1 MRTLNWMLVIL
12 LGVATAVNAA
22 PLRVCATTPDL
33 GDLVRQVG
41 GDEVS
46 VTVFAKGA
54 EDPHFIEAKPGFIT
68 QLSRADLYIE
78 TGLELEVG
86 WAPVL
91 LKNARNARVLPGAT
105 GYLDA
110 SKAITP
116 MEIPQGPVDR
126 SMGDVHPG
134 GNPHYLLDPHSGWAV
149 ANLVADRLAELRPEK
164 ATYFQQRRQDFADRL
179 EKGMKEWEAVLAP
192 WRGAKVVAD
201 HNLWPYF
208 ADHYGLQVVAFLE
221 PKPGMAP
228 TTRHLGEVVAKM
240 KAEQIKVVLSSP
252 YFDARHAAFVQKET
266 GAHLAAL
273 AHQVGSRPGTDTY
286 LDLMAYNVKEIANA
300 LRATRP

>member
-1 MRTLNWMLVIL
+1 MRTLNWMLIIL
-12 LGVATAVNAA
+12 LGVASAVHAA

-68 QLSRADLYIE
+68 QLSRADLYVE

-91 LKNARNARVLPGAT
+91 LKNARNARVLPGSP

-110 SKAITP
+110 SQAITP
-116 MEIPQGPVDR
+116 LEIPQGPVDR

-134 GNPHYLLDPHSGWAV
+134 GNPHFLLDPHSGLAV
-149 ANLVADRLAELRPEK
+149 ARLIADRLAELRPEK
-164 ATYFQQRRQDFADRL
+164 ADYFRQRLQDFAQAL
-179 EKGMKEWEAVLAP
+179 EKGMKEWEAELAP
-192 WRGAKVVAD
+192 WRGAQVVAD
-201 HNLWPYF
+201 HNMWPYF

-221 PKPGMAP
+221 PKPGLAP
-228 TTRHLGEVVAKM
+228 TTRHLGDVVGKM
-240 KAEQIKVVLSSP
+240 KAEQIKVVLNSP
-252 YFDARHAAFVQKET
+252 YFDPRHAAFVQRET
-266 GAHLAAL
+266 GARVAAL

-286 LDLMAYNVKEIANA
+286 LDLMAYNVKELVTA
-300 LRATRP
+300 LRGVR